1 MNGTIPP
8 LLVTLLLLLALAC
21 QRSGTELGQLVDERI
36 AAALAAVPTITPQ
49 PTATLQKTAAP
60 QATVLPQAAALPQPG
75 SIEKIEATIESLMGR
90 LTIAESELKA
100 QYKEFRDLINA
111 LDDSEA
117 DAISTVPLSG
127 SVVTAVIE
135 SISPSGRC
143 WQYRLAAAGTGNT
156 LLVEWRVLENIDS
169 LCFNPSSSCATE
181 VAIGA
186 PLPASCVKG

>member
-21 QRSGTELGQLVDERI
+21 QRSGTDVGQLVDEQI

-49 PTATLQKTAAP
+49 PTATPQKTAA
-60 QATVLPQAAALPQPG
+60 PQAAALPQPG
-75 SIEKIEATIESLMGR
+75 SIENIEATIESLMGR
-90 LTIAESELKA
+90 LTTAESELKA
-100 QYKEFRDLINA
+100 QYKEFRDLISA

-127 SVVTAVIE
+127 SVVTTVIE

-169 LCFNPSSSCATE
+169 LCFNPSSICATE

>member
-21 QRSGTELGQLVDERI
+21 QRSGTDVGQLVDEQI

-49 PTATLQKTAAP
+49 PTATPQKTAA
-60 QATVLPQAAALPQPG
+60 PQAAALPQPG
-75 SIEKIEATIESLMGR
+75 SIENIEATIESLMGR
-90 LTIAESELKA
+90 LTTAESELKA
-100 QYKEFRDLINA
+100 QYKEFRDLISA

-127 SVVTAVIE
+127 SVVTTVIE

-169 LCFNPSSSCATE
+169 LCFNPSSTCATE